1 MAGRTNT
8 EKIEATAHEV
18 VRQGVLL
25 TNLDDRYRI
34 EVGSL
39 IADVRKQADRIHELA
54 VKLTAVEQRLTHVE
68 KLLDEGRTR
77 RWQVWLAFVG
87 AAFSAA
93 AALVVAFARRP

>member
-25 TNLDDRYRI
+25 ANLDDRYRI
-34 EVGSL
+34 EVGNL
-39 IADVRKQADRIHELA
+39 IADVRKQLERIQELT
-54 VKLTAVEQRLTHVE
+54 VKLSVLEQRLATAE

-77 RWQVWLAFVG
+77 RWQVWLAIL
-87 AAFSAA
+87 SATL
-93 AALVVAFARRP
+93 ALVVALVRK